1 MCLDWRIP
9 FLFTLGGLLV
19 IAFGMWQWRYDKYA
33 LIPLSLLKNRTVIA
47 SSGAIFFFMLA
58 MLGGTYQLPLFYQAV
73 GRATFYVITSG
84 LTALRSEDT
93 PRKSPALTSFLS
105 CLLPALL
112 F

>member
-73 GRATFYVITSG
+73 GRTTLYVIC
-84 LTALRSEDT
+84 RD
-93 PRKSPALTSFLS
+93 
-105 CLLPALL
+105 
-112 F
+112 